1 MVGELDSH
9 GRHFLIVEAK
19 SSNAQPTTA
28 STKAAAPA
36 PRPRSMPEILT
47 ERELQIASLVS
58 GGYLNKQI
66 AGLLK
71 ISEYTVS
78 THIRRIFSKLSIKR
92 RSMLASMYAS
102 SSPLDREAAN
112 DVEKLARGAK

>member
-1 MVGELDSH
+1 
-9 GRHFLIVEAK
+9 
-19 SSNAQPTTA
+19 
-28 STKAAAPA
+28 
-36 PRPRSMPEILT
+36 MPEILT